1 MFYNIGPLNIISIQI
16 LSSQNKRRKKLEL
29 RLKDRKFYGQGA
41 VFTKLFFIST
51 NELNKLDRLQEEPE
65 ETSFIPPELYNPFGK
80 DHESKT
86 ESLCTTSS
94 NLRAQ

>member
-29 RLKDRKFYGQGA
+29 PFKDRKFYGPGA

-51 NELNKLDRLQEEPE
+51 NELNKLDRLQEDPE
-65 ETSFIPPELYNPFGK
+65 EASFIPSELFIILLEK
-80 DHESKT
+80 IMKAK
-86 ESLCTTSS
+86 LKAFVQ
-94 NLRAQ
+94 LLVI